1 MSPKHFF
8 AGLAITSIAQI
19 SIILLLML
27 LFAPLK
33 QHTGFVVVTIAAMIL
48 FCTLLFGAA
57 KVYARS
63 TFAKLYIQLIML
75 AVFLKM
81 LLCVALIIGYQ
92 KGFEPP
98 DISFIWPFLVIY
110 LTSTIYEVIFLEK
123 VGREKQSSSS

>member
-1 MSPKHFF
+1 MSLKHFF
-8 AGLAITSIAQI
+8 AGLAITSITQI

-27 LFAPLK
+27 LFVPLQ
-33 QHTGFVVVTIAAMIL
+33 QHAGFVLVTIAAMIL

-81 LLCVALIIGYQ
+81 LLCIALIIGYQ
-92 KGFEPP
+92 KGFAPP

-123 VGREKQSSSS
+123 VGREKQSSNS